1 MCHHTKM
8 SEYRNLI
15 GKGYTPNYSKE
26 VSGSKAVKD
35 TETSTYGIKDV
46 YGKTITRIFYEP

>member
-8 SEYRNLI
+8 SEYRNII
-15 GKGYTPNYSKE
+15 GKGYTLNYSKE